1 MSTSK
6 VPLPRKLDAATA
18 REVRKRLPEVM
29 AKVEAL
35 LAETKD
41 VVVRPKT

>member
-1 MSTSK
+1 MVVTT
-6 VPLPRKLDAATA
+6 PLPRTMDAKTA
-18 REVRKRLPEVM
+18 HDVRKRLPEVM

-35 LAETKD
+35 LLETKD